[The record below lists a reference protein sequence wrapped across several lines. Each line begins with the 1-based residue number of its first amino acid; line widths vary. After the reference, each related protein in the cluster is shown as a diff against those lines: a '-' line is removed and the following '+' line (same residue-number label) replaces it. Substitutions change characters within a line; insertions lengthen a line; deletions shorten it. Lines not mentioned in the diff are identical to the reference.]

1 MRKTPRS
8 AGTRGRRR
16 VERASARYVESTLA
30 YYTRIGS
37 RASWGVAE
45 GLGRKIANGYENERG
60 ERTSIAIVSSTFAR
74 SPTRVVVNKRG
85 DEEALLKRRTR
96 FFSTSLSL
104 SPSFLFYSPF
114 FLCSFRGLLSRFD
127 SLELLSLFNMC
138 TFFFSE
144 GLEKRLLLRERI
156 ARVGDGLWT
165 DWSLCFVLF
174 CIVRCGIR
182 FFFLFPF
189 VSTLLLFYAT
199 KEIVFFL
206 RLIWNH
212 SFILNFF
219 AIDHPSILKILLR
232 KFLQCQYP
240 WVDMIYK
247 RELHFFVSIFPF
259 SYFHP
264 KYILYT
270 LDRFV
275 SLQSY

>member
-1 MRKTPRS
+1 M
-8 AGTRGRRR
+8 
-16 VERASARYVESTLA
+16 
-30 YYTRIGS
+30 
-37 RASWGVAE
+37 AE

-206 RLIWNH
+206 RLI
-212 SFILNFF
+212 
-219 AIDHPSILKILLR
+219 
-232 KFLQCQYP
+232 
-240 WVDMIYK
+240 
-247 RELHFFVSIFPF
+247 
-259 SYFHP
+259 
-264 KYILYT
+264 
-270 LDRFV
+270 
-275 SLQSY
+275 

>member
-138 TFFFSE
+138 TFFFQRGWKKGYCCGR
-144 GLEKRLLLRERI
+144 GLRGWEM
-156 ARVGDGLWT
+156 VYGLT
-165 DWSLCFVLF
+165 
-174 CIVRCGIR
+174 G
-182 FFFLFPF
+182 
-189 VSTLLLFYAT
+189 
-199 KEIVFFL
+199 
-206 RLIWNH
+206 
-212 SFILNFF
+212 
-219 AIDHPSILKILLR
+219 
-232 KFLQCQYP
+232 
-240 WVDMIYK
+240 
-247 RELHFFVSIFPF
+247 
-259 SYFHP
+259 
-264 KYILYT
+264 
-270 LDRFV
+270 RFV
-275 SLQSY
+275 SFCSVLFGAGSVFFFFFRLYRRCYYFTQRRKLYFSYD

>member
-1 MRKTPRS
+1 M
-8 AGTRGRRR
+8 
-16 VERASARYVESTLA
+16 
-30 YYTRIGS
+30 
-37 RASWGVAE
+37 AE

-182 FFFLFPF
+182 FFFSFSVCIDVVIILRNEGNCIFLTINLKSF
-189 VSTLLLFYAT
+189 VYSQFFRHRSSLDFENIIT
-199 KEIVFFL
+199 KISPMPISVGGYDL
-206 RLIWNH
+206 
-212 SFILNFF
+212 
-219 AIDHPSILKILLR
+219 
-232 KFLQCQYP
+232 
-240 WVDMIYK
+240 
-247 RELHFFVSIFPF
+247 
-259 SYFHP
+259 
-264 KYILYT
+264 
-270 LDRFV
+270 
-275 SLQSY
+275 